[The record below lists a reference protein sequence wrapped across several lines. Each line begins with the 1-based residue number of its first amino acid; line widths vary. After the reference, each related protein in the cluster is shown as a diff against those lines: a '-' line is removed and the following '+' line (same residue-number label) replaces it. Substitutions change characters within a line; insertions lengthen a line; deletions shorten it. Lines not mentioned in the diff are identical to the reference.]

1 MKAVAAF
8 VFLTSVS
15 LVASA
20 GAPERVLFTGTLQLD
35 ESAPI
40 ALDLQ
45 LPSKQAAKLHLSDGS
60 ILELATPGNSASPDG
75 ALIRLISPSGKV
87 MHTATI
93 PDSGLTSTSF
103 AYQICAGEVTYM
115 SPAPAVVPACGA

>member
-20 GAPERVLFTGTLQLD
+20 GAPERVQFTGTLQLD
-35 ESAPI
+35 DSLPI
-40 ALDLQ
+40 ALDVQ

-60 ILELATPGNSASPDG
+60 TLELATPGNSASPDG
-75 ALIRLISPSGKV
+75 ALIRLIAPSGKV

-93 PDSGLTSTSF
+93 PDSGVTSTSF

>member
-15 LVASA
+15 LAASA
-20 GAPERVLFTGTLQLD
+20 GAPERVQFTGTLQLD

-45 LPSKQAAKLHLSDGS
+45 LPSKQAAKLHLSNGS

-93 PDSGLTSTSF
+93 PDFGLTSTSF